1 MEYGRGG
8 REPLRNGA
16 HCVVTIAFQAELQFG
31 FGVEQCHCQPVAARV
46 SYPAVRHLVPTTAV
60 ALAAISARSSTA
72 WRR

>member
-1 MEYGRGG
+1 
-8 REPLRNGA
+8 
-16 HCVVTIAFQAELQFG
+16 
-31 FGVEQCHCQPVAARV
+31 V